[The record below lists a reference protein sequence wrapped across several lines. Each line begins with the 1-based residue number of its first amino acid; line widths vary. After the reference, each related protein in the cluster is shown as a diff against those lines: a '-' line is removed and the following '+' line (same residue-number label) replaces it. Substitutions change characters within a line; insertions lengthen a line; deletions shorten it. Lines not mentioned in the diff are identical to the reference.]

1 MGQYRIILLIQT
13 IYYLITALWALI
25 HIRSFME
32 VTGPKTDVWLV
43 KTVAVL
49 LLAISLSFITAFLL
63 TKINIPVV
71 TLAITC
77 CLVLLFI
84 DCYYVWNG
92 TISRIYLLDALAEVF
107 LLILWVI
114 VIAKHNKRK

>member
-1 MGQYRIILLIQT
+1 
-13 IYYLITALWALI
+13 
-25 HIRSFME
+25 ME

-43 KTVAVL
+43 KTVAAL
-49 LLAISLSFITAFLL
+49 LLAISVSFITAVILR
-63 TKINIPVV
+63 KINTPVIL
-71 TLAITC
+71 LAITC

-92 TISRIYLLDALAEVF
+92 TISKIYLLDALAEVF
-107 LLILWVI
+107 LLIIWVF

>member
-1 MGQYRIILLIQT
+1 MQ
-13 IYYLITALWALI
+13 
-25 HIRSFME
+25 

-49 LLAISLSFITAFLL
+49 LLAISISFIISLFLR
-63 TKINIPVV
+63 KINIPVI
-71 TLAITC
+71 TLAISC
-77 CLVLLFI
+77 CLVLLLI

-92 TISRIYLLDALAEVF
+92 TITEIYLLDALAEGF

>member
-1 MGQYRIILLIQT
+1 MGLYRLVLLIQT
-13 IYYLITALWALI
+13 IYYFITALWALI

-49 LLAISLSFITAFLL
+49 LLAISISLFTSFLL
-63 TKINIPVV
+63 KKINIPVI
-71 TLAITC
+71 TLAISC
-77 CLVLLFI
+77 CLVLVFI

-92 TISRIYLLDALAEVF
+92 TISKIYLLDAVAEGF
-107 LLILWVI
+107 LLILWAIII
-114 VIAKHNKRK
+114 VKHNKRK

>member
-1 MGQYRIILLIQT
+1 MGQYRTVLLIQT
-13 IYYLITALWALI
+13 IYYFITALWALV
-25 HIRSFME
+25 HIRSFMG

-49 LLAISLSFITAFLL
+49 LLAISISFITSFFLR
-63 TKINIPVV
+63 KINIPVI

-92 TISRIYLLDALAEVF
+92 TISEIYLLDALAEVF

-114 VIAKHNKRK
+114 VVAKHNKRK

>member
-1 MGQYRIILLIQT
+1 MGLYRIVLLIQT
-13 IYYLITALWALI
+13 IYYFITALWALI

-49 LLAISLSFITAFLL
+49 LLAISICFITSIFLR
-63 TKINIPVV
+63 KINIPVI
-71 TLAITC
+71 TLAISC
-77 CLVLLFI
+77 CLVLLLI

-92 TISRIYLLDALAEVF
+92 TISKIYLLDALAEVL
-107 LLILWVI
+107 LLILWAI

>member
-1 MGQYRIILLIQT
+1 
-13 IYYLITALWALI
+13 
-25 HIRSFME
+25 ME

-49 LLAISLSFITAFLL
+49 LLAISISFITSFFLR
-63 TKINIPVV
+63 KINIPVI
-71 TLAITC
+71 TLAISC

-92 TISRIYLLDALAEVF
+92 TIAEIYLLDALAEVF
-107 LLILWVI
+107 LLILWAI

>member
-1 MGQYRIILLIQT
+1 
-13 IYYLITALWALI
+13 
-25 HIRSFME
+25 ME

-49 LLAISLSFITAFLL
+49 LLAISISFITSFFLR
-63 TKINIPVV
+63 KINIPVI

-92 TISRIYLLDALAEVF
+92 TISEIYLLDALAEVF

>member
-1 MGQYRIILLIQT
+1 MGQYRIVLLIQS
-13 IYYLITALWALI
+13 IYYFVTALWALI

-32 VTGPKTDVWLV
+32 ITGPKTDVWLV

-49 LLAISLSFITAFLL
+49 LLAIAISFFTSFFLR
-63 TKINIPVV
+63 TIHIPVM
-71 TLAITC
+71 TLAIAC

-92 TISRIYLLDALAEVF
+92 TISKIYLLDALAEVF
-107 LLILWVI
+107 LLILWAI
-114 VIAKHNKRK
+114 IITKHNKRK